1 MLLTKNYKD
10 ILNGKLDFYE
20 SIIEDI
26 NFVNCS
32 DLQIKVLYFFNSYQ
46 DKTLK
51 IIFKDCE
58 EFSVNN
64 KKVLDNKKRYSIV
77 NVCQEIDKITI
88 TEDNYL
94 LVEITT
100 NFESDYIK
108 LKCLEI
114 WVEIVD

>member
-1 MLLTKNYKD
+1 M
-10 ILNGKLDFYE
+10 
-20 SIIEDI
+20 
-26 NFVNCS
+26 
-32 DLQIKVLYFFNSYQ
+32 
-46 DKTLK
+46 
-51 IIFKDCE
+51 
-58 EFSVNN
+58 
-64 KKVLDNKKRYSIV
+64 